1 MLDLSKVQSYV
12 IIIRCIHERGQSQL
26 DALEELKRRRLW
38 LSAEQAQQ
46 AGVTREQA
54 GLSPLQTDLFE

>member
-1 MLDLSKVQSYV
+1 MNKARLAVAPAYV
-12 IIIRCIHERGQSQL
+12 IIIRSIYERGQSQL
-26 DALEELKRRRLW
+26 DALEELGRRRLW

-54 GLSPLQTDLFE
+54 GLGALP